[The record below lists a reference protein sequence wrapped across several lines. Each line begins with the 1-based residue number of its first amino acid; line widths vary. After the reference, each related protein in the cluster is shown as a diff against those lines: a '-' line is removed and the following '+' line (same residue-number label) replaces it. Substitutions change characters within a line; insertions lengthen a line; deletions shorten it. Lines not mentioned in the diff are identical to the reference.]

1 MFRSRTLS
9 VLLLAVFLFM
19 GQAALIPGDVDAA
32 IQVPFYVWAAGYYV
46 YTQTPNIIRGAQAV
60 GAGIGIGVAANYIY
74 NSLTDDD
81 SSSSS
86 SSSSSGS
93 SSTHYGEGYGECG
106 TCNSYYSGSHYCWSR
121 D

>member
-19 GQAALIPGDVDAA
+19 GQAALIPGDADAY
-32 IQVPFYVWAAGYYV
+32 FYLWAAGYFV
-46 YTQTPNIIRGAQAV
+46 VTQGPRIARGAKAV
-60 GAGIGIGVAANYIY
+60 GAGLGIGVAANYIY

-81 SSSSS
+81 DDDSSSS

-106 TCNSYYSGSHYCWSR
+106 TCNSYYSGSHYCYSS